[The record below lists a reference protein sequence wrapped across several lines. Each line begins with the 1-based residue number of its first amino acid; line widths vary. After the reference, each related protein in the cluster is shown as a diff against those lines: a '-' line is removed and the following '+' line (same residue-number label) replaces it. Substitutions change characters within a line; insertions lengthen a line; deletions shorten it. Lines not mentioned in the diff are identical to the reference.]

1 MQQYFLPLVLV
12 AFVIVL
18 FVLPSRQRKKMQ
30 AQQQAMQESLKPGT
44 SVLTTAGMRA
54 TVAGIGDG
62 TVDLEIAPGV
72 VATFER
78 RAILQVREPA
88 GGASAVEGGVVDG
101 GVVDGT
107 PESGAT
113 GTGDGPADRAH

>member
-88 GGASAVEGGVVDG
+88 GGATAVEGGPVEGITDDG
-101 GVVDGT
+101 VG
-107 PESGAT
+107 
-113 GTGDGPADRAH
+113 GTGDGPTDRAL